1 VVRDVHSDEVRA
13 PALRLEGFEGE
24 WSEVPLGSLVERVTR
39 RNKGLQSTLPLTISA
54 QHGLVDQVSYFNN
67 HVVGQNWE
75 DYFLVK
81 NGEFAYNKS
90 ASAGYPAGTVKRLD
104 RYESGILS
112 VLYVVF
118 GIEDPN
124 TLDSD
129 YLATYFETELWPR
142 EVLLRA
148 AEGAR
153 NHGLLNI
160 SAGEFL
166 DIPIAVPPS
175 RDEQVAIGA
184 FFKNLD
190 GQIRTTLEFHSSLTS
205 LKKTMLVKMFPQG
218 TASTPEVRFDGF
230 EGDWERSEL
239 GQVVESFRYGV
250 NAAAVPYD
258 GATKYLRISDIDPG
272 AGEFGTGEV
281 TSPGVDR
288 RTADDFLLEDG
299 DLVFAR
305 TGATV
310 GRSYLYR
317 EGVGRTVWAGFL
329 IRAKLVAGSDP
340 DFISASV
347 LTPGYWEYVRM
358 TSQRSG
364 QPGLNSTEFA
374 RLPLWLPSRA
384 EQKAIGAYFRSL
396 DALIEAEQKKLDTL
410 RNLKSALLTQMF
422 V

>member
-1 VVRDVHSDEVRA
+1 MTKSDDVWVREDAVNIPLLAVGDMIITASNGSPQLVGKSGIVRHLDA
-13 PALRLEGFEGE
+13 PGVPGGFM
-24 WSEVPLGSLVERVTR
+24 
-39 RNKGLQSTLPLTISA
+39 LQC
-54 QHGLVDQVSYFNN
+54 
-67 HVVGQNWE
+67 
-75 DYFLVK
+75 
-81 NGEFAYNKS
+81 S
-90 ASAGYPAGTVKRLD
+90 ASTPDFVAALLHTPWYRKLLNAHTAGGSGSIGNLNASRLSGEEVLAPSVSEQEAIGTRFRK
-104 RYESGILS
+104 
-112 VLYVVF
+112 
-118 GIEDPN
+118 
-124 TLDSD
+124 LDSIISM
-129 YLATYFETELWPR
+129 TGT
-142 EVLLRA
+142 RA
-148 AEGAR
+148 
-153 NHGLLNI
+153 
-160 SAGEFL
+160 
-166 DIPIAVPPS
+166 D
-175 RDEQVAIGA
+175 Q
-184 FFKNLD
+184 
-190 GQIRTTLEFHSSLTS
+190 LTS

-218 TASTPEVRFDGF
+218 TASTPEVRFEGF
-230 EGDWERSEL
+230 EGDWERAKL

-258 GATKYLRISDIDPG
+258 GATKYLRITDIDPG

-281 TSPGVDR
+281 TSPGVNR

-364 QPGLNSTEFA
+364 QPGLNSTEYA
-374 RLPLWLPSRA
+374 RLPLWLPSLP
-384 EQKAIGAYFRSL
+384 EQQAIGSYFRSL
-396 DALIEAEQKKLDTL
+396 DALIEAEQKKLTTM

>member
-1 VVRDVHSDEVRA
+1 MRDVHSDEVRA

-24 WSEVPLGSLVERVTR
+24 WKATALSDIARKVDR
-39 RNKGLQSTLPLTISA
+39 KDSTDDSPVMMISA
-54 QHGLVDQVSYFNN
+54 ADGFINQSERYSSNN
-67 HVVGQNWE
+67 AGKSLK
-75 DYFLVK
+75 DYTVL
-81 NGEFAYNKS
+81 NQGELAYNHGASKLRPFGSTFALKVPS
-90 ASAGYPAGTVKRLD
+90 ARVPFVYHCFSTPDDNPYFVEVGL
-104 RYESGILS
+104 
-112 VLYVVF
+112 
-118 GIEDPN
+118 N
-124 TLDSD
+124 SD
-129 YLATYFETELWPR
+129 
-142 EVLLRA
+142 EVSLQLGKLISS
-148 AEGAR
+148 GAR
-153 NHGLLNI
+153 MDGLLNI
-160 SAGEFL
+160 SFNEFL
-166 DIPIAVPPS
+166 TVSINLPPRAVQDQLVNIFDS
-175 RDEQVAIGA
+175 FDQVISLTSTR
-184 FFKNLD
+184 F
-190 GQIRTTLEFHSSLTS
+190 SSLTS
-205 LKKTMLVKMFPQG
+205 LKKTMLVKMFPRG
-218 TASTPEVRFDGF
+218 TASTPEVRFEGF
-230 EGDWERSEL
+230 EGDWKRAEL

-258 GATKYLRISDIDPG
+258 GATKYLRITDIDPG

-281 TSPGVDR
+281 TSPDVDR

-364 QPGLNSTEFA
+364 QPGLNSTEYA
-374 RLPLWLPSRA
+374 RLPLWLPSLP
-384 EQKAIGAYFRSL
+384 EQQAIGAYFRSL

>member
-1 VVRDVHSDEVRA
+1 
-13 PALRLEGFEGE
+13 
-24 WSEVPLGSLVERVTR
+24 
-39 RNKGLQSTLPLTISA
+39 
-54 QHGLVDQVSYFNN
+54 
-67 HVVGQNWE
+67 
-75 DYFLVK
+75 
-81 NGEFAYNKS
+81 
-90 ASAGYPAGTVKRLD
+90 
-104 RYESGILS
+104 
-112 VLYVVF
+112 
-118 GIEDPN
+118 
-124 TLDSD
+124 
-129 YLATYFETELWPR
+129 
-142 EVLLRA
+142 
-148 AEGAR
+148 
-153 NHGLLNI
+153 
-160 SAGEFL
+160 
-166 DIPIAVPPS
+166 
-175 RDEQVAIGA
+175 
-184 FFKNLD
+184 
-190 GQIRTTLEFHSSLTS
+190 
-205 LKKTMLVKMFPQG
+205 MLVKMFPQG
-218 TASTPEVRFDGF
+218 TAGTPEVRFEGF
-230 EGDWERSEL
+230 EGIWERAEL
-239 GQVVESFRYGV
+239 GQVVDSFRYGV

-258 GATKYLRISDIDPG
+258 GATKYLRITDIDPG

-364 QPGLNSTEFA
+364 QPGLNSTEYA
-374 RLPLWLPSRA
+374 RLPLWLPSHA
-384 EQKAIGAYFRSL
+384 EQQAIGAYFRSL

>member
-1 VVRDVHSDEVRA
+1 MHSDEVRA

-24 WSEVPLGSLVERVTR
+24 WSETTLG
-39 RNKGLQSTLPLTISA
+39 
-54 QHGLVDQVSYFNN
+54 QVSYRSAEKNSDQTYGETFTNSAQN
-67 HVVGQNWE
+67 GVVSQL
-75 DYFLVK
+75 DYFDNQVSNAANVGGYYVVK
-81 NGEFAYNKS
+81 PGDFVYN
-90 ASAGYPAGTVKRLD
+90 PR
-104 RYESGILS
+104 LS
-112 VLYVVF
+112 VTAPVGPLNRNDLGRTGIVSPLYTVF
-118 GIEDPN
+118 TLTG
-124 TLDSD
+124 LDSD
-129 YLATYFETELWPR
+129 FTKWLFKGQTWHRYMQTAGDSGVRGDRLSISNADFFDMP
-142 EVLLRA
+142 
-148 AEGAR
+148 
-153 NHGLLNI
+153 LN
-160 SAGEFL
+160 A
-166 DIPIAVPPS
+166 PS
-175 RDEQVAIGA
+175 RDEQRLIGDYL
-184 FFKNLD
+184 N
-190 GQIRTTLEFHSSLTS
+190 RVETLVDSTALRLTSLTS
-205 LKKTMLVKMFPQG
+205 LKKTLLVKMFPQG
-218 TASTPEVRFDGF
+218 TASTPEVRFEGF

-258 GATKYLRISDIDPG
+258 GATKYLRITDIDPG

-364 QPGLNSTEFA
+364 QPGLNSTEYA
-374 RLPLWLPSRA
+374 RLPLWLPSHA
-384 EQKAIGAYFRSL
+384 EQQAIGAYFRSL
-396 DALIEAEQKKLDTL
+396 DALIDAEQKKLDTL
-410 RNLKSALLTQMF
+410 RNLKSALLTQIF